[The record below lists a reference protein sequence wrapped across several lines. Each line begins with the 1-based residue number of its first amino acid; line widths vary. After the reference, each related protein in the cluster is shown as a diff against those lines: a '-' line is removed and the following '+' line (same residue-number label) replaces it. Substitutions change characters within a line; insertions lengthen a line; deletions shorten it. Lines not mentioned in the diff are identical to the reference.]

1 MTRDLVGKCLENP
14 ENHSKFLFFF
24 ICENIWKKKK
34 KNMRKKKNNFMCE
47 TDSFGFFLSGYKFVH
62 DFADG
67 QKKHLGTSHQIM
79 KAGEK
84 II

>member
-1 MTRDLVGKCLENP
+1 
-14 ENHSKFLFFF
+14 
-24 ICENIWKKKK
+24 
-34 KNMRKKKNNFMCE
+34 MRKKKNNFMCE

-79 KAGEK
+79 NAEEK